1 MKPFHFG
8 LVTNLAIYAVLVSP
22 SVAGAVSD
30 RPETDRLSSAT
41 TLIQEGQSEGSS
53 TMPEDKVMVSPELET
68 VEPESQAE
76 KSVSVETAISDPEIT
91 EKSLKPFSVKDQPI
105 EIAQYPNAPADVPN
119 LPPMPGV
126 TPGGNPGANG
136 VMVPNPEVIIRSN
149 GTPANPSIIY
159 PTVPVAPV
167 LPRAVAPPVGD
178 MSISNIN
185 TRYDLIDLG
194 PAGQAMIP
202 RLVLRQAPVREVL
215 LVLARYAGMNII
227 FTDGNAPAGAT
238 PAPTPAAPGAG
249 TAQSTISLDLEN
261 EPVQDVFNSVLM
273 VSGLKANKRGQTIF
287 IGSDLPAQAMNLV
300 SRTLRL
306 NQVKS
311 FNAGTFLASQGAEF
325 QRLVTKTEDIT
336 DPLTGRVIGRRE
348 VPSQMEAIKPQT
360 GQAGTVTSFLL
371 EGLRIS
377 SDDRLNSIT
386 LIGEPRQVE
395 IATSLLTQLDAR
407 RRQVAVNV
415 KIVDIDLNNTQDYRS
430 SFSFGYED
438 SYFVQ
443 DQGTAVMR
451 FGQTAPVTR
460 DVINSATGR
469 INSPPIIT
477 NPFSDANTFLDTNN
491 IVTVP
496 NFGIPTQIFDNGALT
511 IIPGGDATFF
521 NEVAGI
527 STNPFVTGLTD
538 LTLPTPNVITIAG
551 GVVSTTAG
559 QPATA
564 TGALPS
570 YFQYPKRFQAQV
582 EAQIRNGNAKVLT
595 DPTLVV
601 QEGQQATVKLTQKVV
616 ESVNTQ
622 VDPLSGVRTTTPVL
636 ADAGLTVTISVDQI
650 DDNGFIGLSV
660 SPTIAAPG
668 DRVRFDSGPGSS
680 NELTLLNRREL
691 TSGLIRLRDGQTL
704 ILTGIIT
711 QQDRSTTSKVPI
723 LGDLPVIGALF
734 RSQTDETQR
743 SEVVV
748 MLTPQIMSDSTEAQ
762 FGYNYTPGKATADFL
777 RQQGFPVQAQP

>member
-68 VEPESQAE
+68 VVPDSQAE
-76 KSVSVETAISDPEIT
+76 KSVSVKTAISAPELT
-91 EKSLKPFSVKDQPI
+91 EKSLKPFRVKEQPL

-126 TPGGNPGANG
+126 TPGGSPGASG
-136 VMVPNPEVIIRSN
+136 VMVPNPEVIIRSS

-415 KIVDIDLNNTQDYRS
+415 KIVDIDLNNTQDYNS
-430 SFSFGYED
+430 SFSFGVGD

-443 DQGTAVMR
+443 DRGAAVMR
-451 FGQTAPVTR
+451 FGSTAPVSSTDINSLSGR
-460 DVINSATGR
+460 LSNPPTVINPFG
-469 INSPPIIT
+469 PLGD
-477 NPFSDANTFLDTNN
+477 NPSDVFFDPNQTTLFSIPTVNGVF
-491 IVTVP
+491 TVP
-496 NFGIPTQIFDNGALT
+496 FLSTG
-511 IIPGGDATFF
+511 
-521 NEVAGI
+521 VAAI
-527 STNPFVTGLTD
+527 SGNPYVTGITTTPTGTFTPATIDSPATLT
-538 LTLPTPNVITIAG
+538 
-551 GVVSTTAG
+551 TTA
-559 QPATA
+559 PELN
-564 TGALPS
+564 LPS
-570 YFQYPKRFQAQV
+570 YFQYPKKFQAQV
-582 EAQIRNGNAKVLT
+582 DAQIRSGNAKVLT

-668 DRVRFDSGPGSS
+668 EKVTFSSGPGSS

-734 RSQTDETQR
+734 RSQSDETQR

>member
-68 VEPESQAE
+68 VVPDSQAE
-76 KSVSVETAISDPEIT
+76 KSVSVETAISAPEIT
-91 EKSLKPFSVKDQPI
+91 EKSLKPFSVKEQPL

-126 TPGGNPGANG
+126 TPGGSPGANG

-238 PAPTPAAPGAG
+238 PAPTPAAPNAG

-336 DPLTGRVIGRRE
+336 DPLSGRVIGRRE

-360 GQAGTVTSFLL
+360 GPLGGGTAFLL

-386 LIGEPRQVE
+386 LIGEPR
-395 IATSLLTQLDAR
+395 L
-407 RRQVAVNV
+407 
-415 KIVDIDLNNTQDYRS
+415 
-430 SFSFGYED
+430 
-438 SYFVQ
+438 
-443 DQGTAVMR
+443 
-451 FGQTAPVTR
+451 
-460 DVINSATGR
+460 
-469 INSPPIIT
+469 
-477 NPFSDANTFLDTNN
+477 
-491 IVTVP
+491 
-496 NFGIPTQIFDNGALT
+496 
-511 IIPGGDATFF
+511 
-521 NEVAGI
+521 
-527 STNPFVTGLTD
+527 
-538 LTLPTPNVITIAG
+538 
-551 GVVSTTAG
+551 
-559 QPATA
+559 
-564 TGALPS
+564 
-570 YFQYPKRFQAQV
+570 
-582 EAQIRNGNAKVLT
+582 
-595 DPTLVV
+595 
-601 QEGQQATVKLTQKVV
+601 
-616 ESVNTQ
+616 
-622 VDPLSGVRTTTPVL
+622 
-636 ADAGLTVTISVDQI
+636 
-650 DDNGFIGLSV
+650 
-660 SPTIAAPG
+660 
-668 DRVRFDSGPGSS
+668 
-680 NELTLLNRREL
+680 
-691 TSGLIRLRDGQTL
+691 
-704 ILTGIIT
+704 
-711 QQDRSTTSKVPI
+711 
-723 LGDLPVIGALF
+723 
-734 RSQTDETQR
+734 
-743 SEVVV
+743 
-748 MLTPQIMSDSTEAQ
+748 
-762 FGYNYTPGKATADFL
+762 
-777 RQQGFPVQAQP
+777 

>member
-1 MKPFHFG
+1 
-8 LVTNLAIYAVLVSP
+8 
-22 SVAGAVSD
+22 
-30 RPETDRLSSAT
+30 
-41 TLIQEGQSEGSS
+41 
-53 TMPEDKVMVSPELET
+53 
-68 VEPESQAE
+68 
-76 KSVSVETAISDPEIT
+76 
-91 EKSLKPFSVKDQPI
+91 LKPFSVKEQPL

-126 TPGGNPGANG
+126 TPGGSPGANG

-360 GQAGTVTSFLL
+360 GQAGAVMSFLL

-395 IATSLLTQLDAR
+395 IAT
-407 RRQVAVNV
+407 
-415 KIVDIDLNNTQDYRS
+415 
-430 SFSFGYED
+430 
-438 SYFVQ
+438 
-443 DQGTAVMR
+443 
-451 FGQTAPVTR
+451 
-460 DVINSATGR
+460 
-469 INSPPIIT
+469 
-477 NPFSDANTFLDTNN
+477 
-491 IVTVP
+491 
-496 NFGIPTQIFDNGALT
+496 
-511 IIPGGDATFF
+511 
-521 NEVAGI
+521 
-527 STNPFVTGLTD
+527 
-538 LTLPTPNVITIAG
+538 
-551 GVVSTTAG
+551 
-559 QPATA
+559 
-564 TGALPS
+564 
-570 YFQYPKRFQAQV
+570 
-582 EAQIRNGNAKVLT
+582 
-595 DPTLVV
+595 
-601 QEGQQATVKLTQKVV
+601 
-616 ESVNTQ
+616 
-622 VDPLSGVRTTTPVL
+622 
-636 ADAGLTVTISVDQI
+636 
-650 DDNGFIGLSV
+650 
-660 SPTIAAPG
+660 
-668 DRVRFDSGPGSS
+668 
-680 NELTLLNRREL
+680 
-691 TSGLIRLRDGQTL
+691 
-704 ILTGIIT
+704 
-711 QQDRSTTSKVPI
+711 
-723 LGDLPVIGALF
+723 
-734 RSQTDETQR
+734 
-743 SEVVV
+743 
-748 MLTPQIMSDSTEAQ
+748 
-762 FGYNYTPGKATADFL
+762 
-777 RQQGFPVQAQP
+777 